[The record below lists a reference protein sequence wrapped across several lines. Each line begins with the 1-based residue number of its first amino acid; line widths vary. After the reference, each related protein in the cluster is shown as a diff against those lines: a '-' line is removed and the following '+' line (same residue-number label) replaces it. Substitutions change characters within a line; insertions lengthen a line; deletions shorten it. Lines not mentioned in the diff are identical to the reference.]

1 MPYPNPADIAR
12 MKQDKNINLMEQA
25 GLNVGYLSFNTEKK
39 PFDDVKVR
47 QALTYA
53 VNKEA
58 IIKAVYQGA
67 GVAAKNLIP
76 PTMWGYNDDVKD
88 YTYDPEK
95 AKALLK
101 EAGQDKG
108 FTVELWAMPV
118 QRPYNPNARR
128 MAKWF
133 RLTGRKLAFR
143 PRL

>member
-1 MPYPNPADIAR
+1 
-12 MKQDKNINLMEQA
+12 DKNINLLEQP

-39 PFDDVKVR
+39 PLDNVKVR

-67 GVAAKNLIP
+67 GQSAKNLIP

-95 AKALLK
+95 
-101 EAGQDKG
+101 
-108 FTVELWAMPV
+108 
-118 QRPYNPNARR
+118 
-128 MAKWF
+128 
-133 RLTGRKLAFR
+133 
-143 PRL
+143 

>member
-12 MKQDKNINLMEQA
+12 MKQDKNINLLEQA

-88 YTYDPEK
+88 YTYDVEK

-101 EAGQDKG
+101 EAGQIKALPLSCG
-108 FTVELWAMPV
+108 RCLYSVHTTRTLAAWL
-118 QRPYNPNARR
+118 R
-128 MAKWF
+128 WF
-133 RLTGRKLAFR
+133 RLTGLKSAFR
-143 PRL
+143 PRS

>member
-1 MPYPNPADIAR
+1 M
-12 MKQDKNINLMEQA
+12 
-25 GLNVGYLSFNTEKK
+25 GYLSFNTEKK

-58 IIKAVYQGA
+58 IIKAVYRGA

-76 PTMWGYNDDVKD
+76 PTMWGYNDDIKD
-88 YTYDPEK
+88 YTYDPVK

-101 EAGQDKG
+101 EAGGIKALPLSCG
-108 FTVELWAMPV
+108 RCRYSVLTTRTHAVW
-118 QRPYNPNARR
+118 R
-128 MAKWF
+128 KWF
-133 RLTGRKLAFR
+133 RLTGRRLAYR